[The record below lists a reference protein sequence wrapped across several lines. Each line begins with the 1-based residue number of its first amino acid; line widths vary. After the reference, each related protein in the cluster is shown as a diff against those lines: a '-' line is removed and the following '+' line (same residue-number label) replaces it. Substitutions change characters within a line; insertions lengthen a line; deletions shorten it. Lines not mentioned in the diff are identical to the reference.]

1 MKIPQKII
9 DSHIHLDNW
18 FDPAGKDYIRCLDE
32 VQENTGIERLCIAA
46 LGHKQIGGP
55 DINLMAAIYKLHNPT
70 AYAYGALVHPEY
82 PAKREFPEGMDPLS
96 QYEQLMAMGFDGI
109 KFLYGPDEV
118 KELELSIDDP
128 VYEPLFARME
138 KDGTQILWHVADPE
152 ADWHGSDL
160 RPHRYDES
168 HPSFEDLFRQV
179 FRVVARHPNL
189 HITFAHFAFLEEYPE
204 ILEGLFTKYPNI
216 SVDLTPGTM
225 FWEFDKH
232 RAYFK
237 DFLEKHAHR
246 LIYGSDSFVPG
257 NPDSENLIV
266 DVYRWIAT
274 KERAC
279 VWGYEMEGLALSE
292 EACEKILYQNFLVRN
307 PQPQKAD
314 KEAMK
319 RYWDMYG
326 HLIVRQTNKTQLAA
340 FLEK

>member
-1 MKIPQKII
+1 MKKLIWI
-9 DSHIHLDNW
+9 
-18 FDPAGKDYIRCLDE
+18 
-32 VQENTGIERLCIAA
+32 
-46 LGHKQIGGP
+46 LGIGGV
-55 DINLMAAIYKLHNPT
+55 ILMVGAFLLGR
-70 AYAYGALVHPEY
+70 YA
-82 PAKREFPEGMDPLS
+82 FPN
-96 QYEQLMAMGFDGI
+96 DG
-109 KFLYGPDEV
+109 L
-118 KELELSIDDP
+118 KELPKPEFAEGQRGELGIDKNVNEASIDAYLGRSDAVYRDLRMLDDP
-128 VYEPLFARME
+128 GNYEAIGGDAKLSGFVRGFEVVPFPYIVNVTGLPEAVGDTYKGKTLFSY
-138 KDGTQILWHVADPE
+138 DGTEYKAN
-152 ADWHGSDL
+152 
-160 RPHRYDES
+160 YKES
-168 HPSFEDLFRQV
+168 M
-179 FRVVARHPNL
+179 
-189 HITFAHFAFLEEYPE
+189 E

-216 SVDLTPGTM
+216 SADLTPGTM

-326 HLIVRQTNKTQLAA
+326 HLIVRQTNKTQIAA